1 MEMRNT
7 LFLLVNGIMH
17 KTLSSALLV
26 IVVIS
31 LVGLLSCSSGN
42 DGGNGMITSNDFAI
56 YKVDISNFSFSPQT
70 LSTEIGDKVVWTNTA
85 NDFHRVV
92 WDNGTFSSSE
102 NLDIFQTY
110 EVLLT
115 TSGTFPY
122 HCGIHSSMTGSIT
135 VNPAG

>member
-1 MEMRNT
+1 MEMLSI
-7 LFLLVNGIMH
+7 LFLLILSLMR
-17 KTLSSALLV
+17 KTLNLALSV

-31 LVGLLSCSSGN
+31 LVSLLSCSSGN
-42 DGGNGMITSNDFAI
+42 EGGNGTIASNDFAI
-56 YKVDISNFSFSPQT
+56 YKVDISNFAFSPQT
-70 LSTEIGDKVVWTNTA
+70 LSIQIGDKVVWTNTA

-110 EVLLT
+110 EVFLT
-115 TSGTFPY
+115 TSGTYPY

-135 VNPAG
+135 VNPAS

>member
-1 MEMRNT
+1 MEIHNT
-7 LFLLVNGIMH
+7 LFLLINGILR
-17 KTLSSALLV
+17 KTLYSAFSITFVL
-26 IVVIS
+26 S
-31 LVGLLSCSSGN
+31 LVSLLSCSSNNEAGN
-42 DGGNGMITSNDFAI
+42 SMITSNDFAI
-56 YKVDISNFSFSPQT
+56 HKVDISNFAFSPQT
-70 LSTEIGDKVVWTNTA
+70 LSIQIGDKVVWTNTA

-102 NLDIFQTY
+102 DLDIFQTY

-135 VNPAG
+135 VNPAS